1 MTTRELVVRMAAFFG
16 GYPHEIW
23 QWPFHYFVNVR
34 REYLKILGLSSQ
46 DVKLDTYAPGVTVE
60 TFDF

>member
-23 QWPFHYFVNVR
+23 VWPFHYFVNVR
-34 REYLKILGLSSQ
+34 REYLKIQGLSSEQ
-46 DVKLDTYAPGVTVE
+46 TKVEEFAPGVTVE
-60 TFDF
+60 HF